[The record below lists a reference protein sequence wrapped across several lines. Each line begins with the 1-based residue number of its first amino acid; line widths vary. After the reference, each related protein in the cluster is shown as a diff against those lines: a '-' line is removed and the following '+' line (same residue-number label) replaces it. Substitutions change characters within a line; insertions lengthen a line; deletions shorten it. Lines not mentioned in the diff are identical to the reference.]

1 MVMLAEICDFL
12 EAFAPAAL
20 AAEWDNVGLLVGDRA
35 QKAERIMTCLT
46 ITPAAAAEAIREQAD
61 LIVTH
66 HPLPFKPLKRLT
78 ADQPSGRILLD
89 LIRAGIAIHSP
100 HTAFDSAAAGIN
112 RQLAEGLG
120 LVGVMPLEEA
130 RSQESGVRSQGA
142 AAGQAGVVGNGRFG
156 DLLSIV
162 SLGQLAAKLK
172 QFLKI
177 GGLHVVGELGMP
189 ISRVAIACGSAGEF
203 LEVAIKRSCQVL
215 VTGETRLHTCYEAES
230 RGVALLLAGHYASE
244 RFGVE
249 RLAEVIAQQFSAVK
263 VWASNDETDP
273 LLWL

>member
-1 MVMLAEICDFL
+1 
-12 EAFAPAAL
+12 
-20 AAEWDNVGLLVGDRA
+20 LVGDRS
-35 QKAERIMTCLT
+35 QKVERIMTCLT

-78 ADQPSGRILLD
+78 ADQPAGRILLD

-112 RQLAEGLG
+112 QQLAEGLG
-120 LVGVMPLEEA
+120 LEGIRALEL
-130 RSQESGVRSQGA
+130 
-142 AAGQAGVVGNGRFG
+142 AGQGDKETRGQGDNDGAVGSGRFG
-156 DLLSIV
+156 ELAAV
-162 SLGQLAAKLK
+162 TTLGQLAARLK

-177 GGLHVVGELGMP
+177 SGLQVVGDLQMP
-189 ISRVAIACGSAGEF
+189 VGRVAVACGSAGEF
-203 LEVAIKRSCQVL
+203 LEVAIQRGCQVL

-230 RGVALLLAGHYASE
+230 RGAALLLAGHYASE

-249 RLAEVIAQQFSAVK
+249 RLAEVLGGQFADLK
-263 VWASNDETDP
+263 VWASSAESDP
-273 LLWL
+273 LRWL

>member
-1 MVMLAEICDFL
+1 MITVADICSFL

-35 QKAERIMTCLT
+35 QKVERIMTCLT
-46 ITPAAAAEAIREQAD
+46 ITPAAAAEAIRERAD
-61 LIVTH
+61 FIVTH

-78 ADQPSGRILLD
+78 ADQPAGRILLD

-100 HTAFDSAAAGIN
+100 HTAFDSAVAGIN
-112 RQLAEGLG
+112 QQLAEGLG
-120 LVGVMPLEEA
+120 LGSVLPLEVA
-130 RSQESGVRSQGA
+130 GNQESGVSSQGA
-142 AAGQAGVVGNGRFG
+142 GEAGVVGNGRFG
-156 DLLSIV
+156 DLRPELL
-162 SLGQLAAKLK
+162 LGQLAERLK

-189 ISRVAIACGSAGEF
+189 ISRVAVACGSAGEF
-203 LEVAIKRSCQVL
+203 LDVAIERGCQVL

-249 RLAEVIAQQFSAVK
+249 RLAEVLGRQFSSVK
-263 VWASNDETDP
+263 VWASREETDP
-273 LLWL
+273 LQWL